1 VTAAPAA
8 PARHLPG
15 HDKEVDLTMA
25 YANTAHHAALRGND
39 LGFVARLRKNWA
51 DWLEYRRTL
60 DELRAL
66 TDRDLQDLGLSRF
79 AIQEIAYESVYGNK

>member
-1 VTAAPAA
+1 MTAAPAA
-8 PARHLPG
+8 PDRHLPG
-15 HDKEVDLTMA
+15 HDKEVEFIMA
-25 YANTAHHAALRGND
+25 YANTTHHAALRGTD
-39 LGFVARLRKNWA
+39 LGLVARLRKNWA